1 MGFFEN
7 SLAVVWRR
15 LYLQTVRRRAI
26 LLAIEVGFVIV
37 SFAVILKYDHVDPS
51 TVKKLDKR
59 QDVALAPDDPFFGDD
74 GSAITAREWQV
85 VYGPETNYTRKIVD
99 GIVKAQGHPRQHIT
113 DNGNEFPRPS
123 NGSDVGRSRRIYR
136 RLVVGEGT
144 RAPPPDAVED
154 AHDVPESC
162 LQAIVDRHWSGLGG
176 YSTGRLPAYDIACVQ
191 FWNSEQERVNG
202 SLSYSL
208 VYYMPPEELPPETSP
223 LDVASYLAGYTA
235 EGPVVNDTRRRFI
248 DLILAAQTT
257 IDEVHMNIQ
266 GETRRAAR
274 EPAVM
279 VTYRSMPMKPP
290 FLDVPRYRNGFFF
303 ALSLAFC
310 LPLVWRISEI
320 TNEMESG
327 LKEHQRLM
335 GLTSAQFW
343 TGHFL
348 SAFMVALLEGICT
361 MLVIYF
367 SVEDFPPPA
376 GLNPKQPRYAWIA
389 FQAEDNDDPEQNDQ
403 DKPARYKAVS
413 LDFLDVPYVQHADV
427 MLLLVN
433 LLIFHVSHTTLA
445 VLVACVVPVG
455 RWAML
460 LGFGVYFIL
469 PICDAD
475 NFSFLSDV
483 PLSDYLVEDRFSKLR
498 KCIYPNYAMATVM
511 KIICIFADFELDA
524 GWSVVDQFALGC
536 DSVTIIEVWAV
547 MGLVILAAAVLIWYL
562 SHVLPW
568 TNASP
573 EKIYFPLLPSYW
585 CPHPYNMCSVTKGE
599 PLNADRFEALPTTP
613 AVVECKNLVKN
624 FGGLAALDGVNLSV
638 HKHLVTV
645 LLGHNGA
652 GKTTLMSI
660 LTGLVQPSGGSATVA
675 GWDIN
680 TEAARREVG
689 FCPQKDIFFDDL
701 TVEEHLEYFAVLR
714 GVDDPSKRVET
725 LLKTLR
731 LTDKASQYPA
741 ELSGGQ
747 RRKLSVAVALVSSP
761 QLLILDEPTSAMDPE
776 TRRYFWKLIGRFRGQ
791 RTVLIST
798 HDMEEADALGDRIV
812 IMHSGKVICSGSTNF
827 LKIAC
832 GVGYKLNV
840 GKARQGFHIDSLM
853 QLVRQTA
860 PLAAVEDERIGDVT
874 IALHT
879 FNCAGFENMFR
890 QLEHGARRLGI
901 TGVGV
906 TVSTMT
912 DAYLK
917 ISNDYAAE
925 QKRLRKEKEKKG
937 ASKPQTPTSPKGDA
951 NVPAS
956 PSRPTSPADVPTP
969 GVPPVRGVPPV
980 PAAPPALAVP
990 PVVELPPVVA
1000 VQPAV
1005 LAVAPI
1011 PASGAAC
1018 LGTVA
1023 KLPVPAAAA
1032 GIAGKPI
1039 VQSPLKPG
1047 GNQGAAAKKP
1057 DPEPPAAIPGSPPKV
1072 AKKTGPKFTLSPD
1085 DFQKFHALLS
1095 KRWCYLGR
1103 TRFLFFTGW
1112 LLPIAI
1118 AYVATTT
1125 LTAQRVEDVGE
1136 QQPRNIVL
1144 TATAQFGDDV
1154 RAFLSEPKETNASSD
1169 YRLLMYNQG
1178 VAIDALEDP
1187 MEELLGALEDNYLEY
1202 ATAYPFGAIINS
1214 STLTEAWYNPTSMMS
1229 LPVLNNLMHTI
1240 QLRTTSGRRDQRIS
1254 TELKLYALP
1263 NEVLRTTAAR
1273 RRHEEALGQLQ
1284 LAVQQAWIYWG
1295 CMATVSMGLIISSFV
1310 VFPAAE
1316 NHSGARG
1323 LQLMTGVSGCTFMS
1337 AHFLF
1342 DLAFYLV
1349 PMAVIYGV
1357 FAFIQHL
1364 RFETIVALAA
1374 IVLSFA
1380 PSGIMLPYLVTEH
1393 IESEGTAY
1401 SIVVGLFAVGGPA
1414 VFLFY
1419 MTSLPALNSQ
1429 VLRVPLLFLPPF
1441 LLGATTIQA
1450 VSLDY
1455 EANMCEL
1462 LRLRPKLDD
1471 LIIGVCDDMRLL
1483 GSGIVHCC
1491 KMLAARQDAKEEP
1504 WSMIGPF
1511 SWSWYSIVGE
1521 LLLMLLLGAVLFY
1534 IASRGVSGEFGYEN
1548 KLQDL
1553 HTPALDDDVD
1563 AEKKLVNTVCRE
1575 KRFAEYAM
1583 VARNLHKFFD
1593 KFYAVRGIYLALN
1606 PGECFGLVGVNG
1618 AGKTTTFQM
1627 LAALIEMTDGNAYT
1641 KTLVLSKA
1649 PRQWQARIGY
1659 CPQSDALLGKLNAF
1673 ETLFMFGRLRGV
1685 PERPLSVM
1693 VSQLIAMVD
1702 LSEHAS
1708 KPCEYYSGGNKR
1720 KLSIA
1725 VAVVG
1730 FPPIVLLD
1738 EPFAGVDVVS
1748 RNHIRQALVKLKN
1761 STKTAFILTTHN
1773 MEECEVSCDR
1783 IGIMVKGQMT
1793 CLGPLQHLRQKFGG
1807 GLTLKFR
1814 LPDGSPV
1821 DTEQL
1826 DKAVLEAFPGAK
1838 RLDTQDRLQK
1848 VAEYRLKERPA
1859 WSTLFHKIAALRRAF
1874 TFEHVIAADANLEQ
1888 LLVTFARK
1896 ARAEAKLEPKDEN

>member
-511 KIICIFADFELDA
+511 KIICIFADFEFYNNNNLAPTSAVDA

-573 EKIYFPLLPSYW
+573 EKIYFPLL
-585 CPHPYNMCSVTKGE
+585 
-599 PLNADRFEALPTTP
+599 
-613 AVVECKNLVKN
+613 N

-937 ASKPQTPTSPKGDA
+937 AS
-951 NVPAS
+951 
-956 PSRPTSPADVPTP
+956 
-969 GVPPVRGVPPV
+969 
-980 PAAPPALAVP
+980 
-990 PVVELPPVVA
+990 
-1000 VQPAV
+1000 
-1005 LAVAPI
+1005 
-1011 PASGAAC
+1011 
-1018 LGTVA
+1018 
-1023 KLPVPAAAA
+1023 
-1032 GIAGKPI
+1032 KPI

-1593 KFYAVRGIYLALN
+1593 KFYA
-1606 PGECFGLVGVNG
+1606 
-1618 AGKTTTFQM
+1618 
-1627 LAALIEMTDGNAYT
+1627 
-1641 KTLVLSKA
+1641 
-1649 PRQWQARIGY
+1649 WQARIGY